1 MRSLSLLVVVAG
13 CAGQVGAPDETR
25 AAATQP
31 TPTLSFNADW
41 TVGSSM
47 PPMSGG
53 KAVVH
58 YDIARL
64 PKCRTWYR
72 GYPAWDI
79 VANWSSDGGVAH
91 SQPVTSIVNGQ
102 RVGVDIVIDVP
113 PGRDLAL
120 WFHASDESGCD
131 QWDSDYGRNFHFAL
145 QAGLPTVHFTWPGW
159 SSSVDGTPTA
169 GAALVV
175 DYDIR
180 RLPFCRQDYN
190 GLATWDVTVGYQFDI
205 GNAASA
211 PLTVTTPGGQR
222 VQAPAQLMVPSGARA
237 LQLWFEN
244 HDRTG
249 CQTWDSAYGAN
260 YHVAIQ

>member
-1 MRSLSLLVVVAG
+1 MRFTIFLVAVAG

-41 TVGSSM
+41 TVTSSM

-64 PKCRTWYR
+64 PHCRAWYM

-79 VANWSSDGGVAH
+79 VASWATDGGTAH
-91 SQPVTSIVNGQ
+91 AQPVTQIVNGQ
-102 RVGVDIVIDVP
+102 RVGADIVIDVP
-113 PGRDLAL
+113 PGHDLAL
-120 WFHASDESGCD
+120 WFHASDESDCSE
-131 QWDSDYGRNFHFAL
+131 WDSDYGRNFHFVL
-145 QAGLPTVHFTWPGW
+145 QAGAPTVHFAWPGW
-159 SSSVDGTPTA
+159 SWSVDGTPAA
-169 GAALVV
+169 GAALMI

-180 RLPFCRQDYN
+180 RLPNCRQDYN
-190 GLATWDVTVGYQFDI
+190 GVQTWDVTVGYQLDV

-211 PLTVTTPGGQR
+211 SLTTTTPDGQR
-222 VQAPAQLMVPSGARA
+222 VQAPALIMVPSGARA
-237 LQLWFEN
+237 MQLWFEN

-249 CQTWDSAYGAN
+249 CQIWDSAYGAN
-260 YHVAIQ
+260 YPITLQ